1 MFSKQATHQIK
12 TKRDNRGFTLIEVLI
27 AMAIFSVGIL
37 AVGSMQVISINSNAR
52 ARMHTEGY
60 TWVADRIEW
69 LTTLPYN
76 DDELTE
82 TGEIDE
88 KPHDVPHGPID
99 EGSFRITWE
108 VTDDWPIAGTKF
120 ITVRVTG
127 ANPRARPLSID
138 YIKAQ

>member
-1 MFSKQATHQIK
+1 MFTQQATHQIK

-37 AVGSMQVISINSNAR
+37 AVGSMQLISINSNAR

-60 TWVADRIEW
+60 TWVVDRIEW
-69 LTTLPYN
+69 LTTLPY
-76 DDELTE
+76 DDAELTA
-82 TGEIDE
+82 GD
-88 KPHDVPHGPID
+88 HGPVA
-99 EGSFRITWE
+99 EGTYAISWF
-108 VTDDWPIAGTKF
+108 VQDDTPLAGTKA
-120 ITVRVTG
+120 ITVTVTG